1 MPTPT
6 PAIPPPRGYRRYL
19 WSAFHRRLAHTVLR
33 SLTLGLNNV
42 LWIGSQKS
50 ELRVDST
57 VRVGRLISTEHFWS
71 WFPIGPAFIKALVF
85 SFSSLSIFCLQVGT
99 LDIGLRT
106 STPPFA
112 TFSRNLLSL
121 AALKTFFWY
130 SISAFWFSEAYIW
143 SSPDLSWVTKGS
155 HITADRLNERPIFFR
170 AYALMLAQATA
181 ITHLYY
187 GYSSLRIPIARLPS
201 SSPPTD
207 IASQN
212 THPLESRWS
221 QVRQAFAPAI
231 LRSARD
237 AGIWIALGPFL
248 YSLLFRQILWRSHL
262 AFAKLW
268 FNLSRAD
275 AYPSGYPPL
284 GIPYL
289 TQSYLAGVFL
299 LFTWAI
305 SKSLFLIYFTQE
317 PTKVGL
323 PLSASSKDPNGTLLM
338 GLKAKGIVKTFA
350 FWELT
355 IIAQKHKDR
364 RQAIFEDIERPTGPM
379 WPQMLQS
386 GLKVLQDI
394 ELRIIG
400 PPPKPAVAGQQ
411 QQIKTMP
418 SIVPQLSDQSA
429 TPAKPKPTLRQMI
442 VEETIGQVVSDKNPW
457 RPPVEQ
463 TTKAVESVF
472 LGYFSPPFKSFIVK
486 TLTSLPSS
494 ATSLFITSNSAKI
507 NATVLGSPTGNE
519 ALIVDVIESITKML
533 LASLSEDTY
542 GKATPTVSETVR
554 TFTKT
559 LTSIESFVE
568 VNKVGTNGRIEEVEI
583 IVERLRAGLR
593 ELLAAFQIYLL
604 DVGLGI
610 ADLNQA
616 KKAITGPQTKD
627 ANGQS
632 GQGRASPDD
641 GNQRDAFSGRQGSQ
655 RNAESTRDQPHRK
668 TNNVRKRPPGS
679 MNGRLFPRREMEE
692 AR

>member
-1 MPTPT
+1 MSTPT
-6 PAIPPPRGYRRYL
+6 PVIPAPRGYRRYL

-33 SLTLGLNNV
+33 SLTLGVNNV
-42 LWIGSQKS
+42 VWIGSQKKY
-50 ELRVDST
+50 
-57 VRVGRLISTEHFWS
+57 FWS
-71 WFPIGPAFIKALVF
+71 WFPIGPAFLKALVF

-106 STPPFA
+106 SSPPLA
-112 TFSRNLLSL
+112 TLSRNLLSL
-121 AALKTFFWY
+121 VALKTFFWY

-155 HITADRLNERPIFFR
+155 HTTSDRLNERPIFFR
-170 AYALMLAQATA
+170 AYALMLAQAAA

-187 GYSSLRIPIARLPS
+187 GYSSLRIPISKVPS
-201 SSPPTD
+201 ASAPTD
-207 IASQN
+207 VASQN

-221 QVRQAFAPAI
+221 QVRQAFGPAI

-237 AGIWIALGPFL
+237 AAIWIGLGPFL
-248 YSLLFRQILWRSHL
+248 YTLLFRKILWGCHL

-268 FNLSRAD
+268 FKISRAD

-317 PTKVGL
+317 PTKMGL
-323 PLSASSKDPNGTLLM
+323 PLSASSKDPNGTLLL
-338 GLKAKGIVKTFA
+338 GLKAKSIVKTFA

-364 RQAIFEDIERPTGPM
+364 RQTIFEDIERPTGPM

-394 ELRIIG
+394 ELRING

-411 QQIKTMP
+411 QHIKTMP
-418 SIVPQLSDQSA
+418 RIVPQLPDQSV
-429 TPAKPKPTLRQMI
+429 TPPKPKPTIRQLL

-457 RPPVEQ
+457 RPPVDQ

-472 LGYFSPPFKSFIVK
+472 LDYFSPPFKRFITQ
-486 TLTSLPSS
+486 TLGSLPSS
-494 ATSLFITSNSAKI
+494 VTSLFITSNSAKI

-568 VNKVGTNGRIEEVEI
+568 ANKAGTKGCIEEVEI

-616 KKAITGPQTKD
+616 KKAVAGPQTTD
-627 ANGQS
+627 IIGQPH
-632 GQGRASPDD
+632 QGKTSPDNGD
-641 GNQRDAFSGRQGSQ
+641 QRDAFSGRQGSQ
-655 RNAESTRDQPHRK
+655 RTAEYIRDQPRQQ

-679 MNGRLFPRREMEE
+679 INGRLFPRREMEE
-692 AR
+692 VR